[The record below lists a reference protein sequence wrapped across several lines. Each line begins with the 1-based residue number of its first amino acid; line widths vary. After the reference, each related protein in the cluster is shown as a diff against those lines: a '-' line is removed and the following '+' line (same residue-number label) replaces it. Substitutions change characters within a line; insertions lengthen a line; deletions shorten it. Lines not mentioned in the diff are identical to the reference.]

1 MIVDTGADPVGGGG
15 SAHPLHPPPGSAP
28 VTLQL
33 SPLCILSV
41 NSILARCVALLNIP
55 IHNEDFHTFHTIGEI
70 KTGNARSHALIQFDL
85 PSFDQKILSSRI
97 FYSKP

>member
-1 MIVDTGADPVGGGG
+1 MFELDKLKAKKKNR
-15 SAHPLHPPPGSAP
+15 LKK
-28 VTLQL
+28 
-33 SPLCILSV
+33 
-41 NSILARCVALLNIP
+41 
-55 IHNEDFHTFHTIGEI
+55 NEWRFSHIFHTIGEI